1 METVSNTAECLKDLT
16 GKRSKRTVTG
26 VQHEIKKEGNLVER
40 KGTRHRGKSTRG
52 GSNRDKAVKGRLYL
66 RQENRET
73 DLKGGY
79 TYLCRFK
86 GEKEFM
92 PFGFFLCD

>member
-1 METVSNTAECLKDLT
+1 M
-16 GKRSKRTVTG
+16 
-26 VQHEIKKEGNLVER
+26 ER

-73 DLKGGY
+73 DS
-79 TYLCRFK
+79 RV
-86 GEKEFM
+86 
-92 PFGFFLCD
+92 